1 MTRTDG
7 TLAAL
12 VRNDNKAEKIADG
25 LIHVIGLALAVCG
38 ASALMILS
46 SRSSSFPTIASAGVY
61 AASLVATLVFSAAY
75 NMWPASPLKCL
86 LRRLDQAAIFLLIG
100 GTYTAFLTRLPD
112 YSVSLLALGV
122 IWAIVIAGTLIK
134 LTLPGRFERLSVA
147 AYLALGWSG
156 LVFFPTAIRSLAADG
171 AGPDRVRRS
180 TLLSRCHFPFV
191 GAPTFSE
198 RNLARLRARR
208 RRLPLRSGAGLFG
221 RCANINDMAN
231 IHVCNHRWRGL
242 TRQEPVQNRR

>member
-7 TLAAL
+7 TQAAL

-25 LIHVIGLALAVCG
+25 LIHVIGLALAVSG

-46 SRSSSFPTIASAGVY
+46 SRSSSWPTIASAGVY

-100 GTYTAFLTRLPD
+100 GTYTAFLTRLLD
-112 YSVSLLALGV
+112 SSVSLLALGV

-156 LVFFPTAIRSLAADG
+156 LVFFPTAIRVLPLTALGLIGLGGLLYS
-171 AGPDRVRRS
+171 AGVIFH
-180 TLLSRCHFPFV
+180 LW
-191 GAPTFSE
+191 E
-198 RNLARLRARR
+198 
-208 RRLPLRSGAGLFG
+208 RLPFQNAIWHAFVLVAAGCHYGAVLDCLVVA
-221 RCANINDMAN
+221 R
-231 IHVCNHRWRGL
+231 
-242 TRQEPVQNRR
+242 T

>member
-12 VRNDNKAEKIADG
+12 VRNDNKAEKVADG

-61 AASLVATLVFSAAY
+61 AASLAATLVFSAAY

-100 GTYTAFLTRLPD
+100 GTYTAFLTRLLD
-112 YSVSLLALGV
+112 SSVSLLALGV

-156 LVFFPTAIRSLAADG
+156 LVFFPTAIRVLPLTALGLIGLGGLLYS
-171 AGPDRVRRS
+171 AGVVFH
-180 TLLSRCHFPFV
+180 LW
-191 GAPTFSE
+191 E
-198 RNLARLRARR
+198 
-208 RRLPLRSGAGLFG
+208 RLPFQNAIWHAFVLVAAGCHYGAVLDCLVVA
-221 RCANINDMAN
+221 R
-231 IHVCNHRWRGL
+231 
-242 TRQEPVQNRR
+242 T

>member
-100 GTYTAFLTRLPD
+100 GTYTAFLTRLLD
-112 YSVSLLALGV
+112 SSVSLLALGV

-156 LVFFPTAIRSLAADG
+156 LVFFPTAIRVLPLTALGLIGLGGLLYS
-171 AGPDRVRRS
+171 AGVIFH
-180 TLLSRCHFPFV
+180 LW
-191 GAPTFSE
+191 E
-198 RNLARLRARR
+198 
-208 RRLPLRSGAGLFG
+208 RLPFQNAIWHAFVLVAAGCHYGAVLDCLVVA
-221 RCANINDMAN
+221 R
-231 IHVCNHRWRGL
+231 
-242 TRQEPVQNRR
+242 T

>member
-12 VRNDNKAEKIADG
+12 VKNDNKAEKIADG

-100 GTYTAFLTRLPD
+100 GTYTAFLTRLLD
-112 YSVSLLALGV
+112 SSVSLLALGV

-156 LVFFPTAIRSLAADG
+156 LVFFPTAIRVLPLTALGLIGLGGLLYS
-171 AGPDRVRRS
+171 AGVIFH
-180 TLLSRCHFPFV
+180 LW
-191 GAPTFSE
+191 E
-198 RNLARLRARR
+198 
-208 RRLPLRSGAGLFG
+208 RLPFQNAIWHAFVLVAAGCHYGAVLDCLVVA
-221 RCANINDMAN
+221 R
-231 IHVCNHRWRGL
+231 
-242 TRQEPVQNRR
+242 T

>member
-46 SRSSSFPTIASAGVY
+46 SRSSSFPTIASAGAY

-100 GTYTAFLTRLPD
+100 GTYTAFLTRLLD
-112 YSVSLLALGV
+112 SSVSLLALGV

-156 LVFFPTAIRSLAADG
+156 LVFFPTAIRVLPLTALGLIGLGGLLYS
-171 AGPDRVRRS
+171 AGVIFH
-180 TLLSRCHFPFV
+180 LW
-191 GAPTFSE
+191 E
-198 RNLARLRARR
+198 
-208 RRLPLRSGAGLFG
+208 RLPFQNAIWHAFVLVAAGCHYGAVLDCLVVA
-221 RCANINDMAN
+221 R
-231 IHVCNHRWRGL
+231 
-242 TRQEPVQNRR
+242 T